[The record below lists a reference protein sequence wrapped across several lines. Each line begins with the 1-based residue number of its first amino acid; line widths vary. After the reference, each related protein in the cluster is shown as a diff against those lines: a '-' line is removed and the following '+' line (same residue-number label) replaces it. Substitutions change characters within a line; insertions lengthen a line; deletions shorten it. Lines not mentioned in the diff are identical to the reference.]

1 MDPVA
6 EIIPLVEITLRHL
19 FYICSLPRP
28 KYFMLIIPP
37 FVQMLS
43 SLFEAS
49 AGLSEESLQHMVQ
62 ALITISGESLQL
74 AYNNR
79 EPSLFA
85 IAKLLETG
93 QVGFFSI
100 VLQLAY
106 NNREPSL
113 FAIAKLLE
121 TGQVGILDFS
131 L

>member
-1 MDPVA
+1 MTDSDPDP
-6 EIIPLVEITLRHL
+6 EGPKTFGSGSTTLV
-19 FYICSLPRP
+19 
-28 KYFMLIIPP
+28 LILNNVYVIKRP

-93 QVGFFSI
+93 QVGFFST
-100 VLQLAY
+100 V
-106 NNREPSL
+106 
-113 FAIAKLLE
+113 
-121 TGQVGILDFS
+121 
-131 L
+131 

>member
-1 MDPVA
+1 
-6 EIIPLVEITLRHL
+6 
-19 FYICSLPRP
+19 
-28 KYFMLIIPP
+28 
-37 FVQMLS
+37 MLS

-121 TGQVGILDFS
+121 TGRLDFLYS
-131 L
+131 FSAGLQQQGA

>member
-1 MDPVA
+1 M
-6 EIIPLVEITLRHL
+6 H
-19 FYICSLPRP
+19 
-28 KYFMLIIPP
+28 P

-100 VLQLAY
+100 VLQLAH
-106 NNREPSL
+106 NKTGSPASSPSPSSL
-113 FAIAKLLE
+113 R
-121 TGQVGILDFS
+121 QDRLDFS
-131 L
+131 P

>member
-1 MDPVA
+1 M
-6 EIIPLVEITLRHL
+6 H
-19 FYICSLPRP
+19 
-28 KYFMLIIPP
+28 P

-93 QVGFFSI
+93 QVGFFFNSPPAG
-100 VLQLAY
+100 LQQQGAQPLRHRQA
-106 NNREPSL
+106 P
-113 FAIAKLLE
+113 
-121 TGQVGILDFS
+121 
-131 L
+131 

>member
-1 MDPVA
+1 M
-6 EIIPLVEITLRHL
+6 H
-19 FYICSLPRP
+19 
-28 KYFMLIIPP
+28 P

-106 NNREPSL
+106 NREPSL

-121 TGQVGILDFS
+121 TGQVRFFSLVLQLAQNITGSPASSPSPSSLRQDRVDFS

>member
-1 MDPVA
+1 MTDSDSDPDPGGPKTFGSGSTTPLP
-6 EIIPLVEITLRHL
+6 IPN
-19 FYICSLPRP
+19 
-28 KYFMLIIPP
+28 YFDVIMHP

-121 TGQVGILDFS
+121 TGQVGFS